1 MKVLVYFSP
10 RNAQGVNEWK
20 VVARRVVMRGGGMKR
35 RVGGSSE
42 HKTNL

>member
-20 VVARRVVMRGGGMKR
+20 VVARRVVLRGGGDDEEGRGKF
-35 RVGGSSE
+35 
-42 HKTNL
+42 